1 MLKQYMILGL
11 ILVGTYGCGSSDEDS
26 DLDGLDLGEHEGE
39 VDPNSFKLYT
49 LPSPLQIATAVKLFD
64 KEYTEIILSP
74 TNKSEANFSN
84 NFQKAVNLGIYS
96 IDMGYATLYEQNQAT
111 FYYLAIIEKLSREL
125 DIRGGFNTSSV
136 KRFETNIQQQDSLY
150 SIILSTFSNTHRYLQ
165 ENDREDAGLLI
176 IAGSFIEGLYIS
188 SQLAARGHD
197 IQLKNLIGQ
206 QKIYLQNLTELLER
220 YETQDD
226 IAKLNNSLRELSALY
241 DDVEVIYHESNI
253 LRGQVSMTEDQLK
266 AISAKIN
273 HIRNEVVG

>member
-11 ILVGTYGCGSSDEDS
+11 IFVGTYGCGSSDGDT
-26 DLDGLDLGEHEGE
+26 DLDGLDLGELKGE

-64 KEYTEIILSP
+64 KQYTEVILSP
-74 TNKSEANFSN
+74 TNKSKANFRN

-188 SQLAARGHD
+188 SKLAAQGHD
-197 IQLKNLIGQ
+197 VQLKNLIGQ

-220 YETQDD
+220 YENQED
-226 IAKLNNSLRELSALY
+226 ISKLNNSLKELSTLY
-241 DDVEVIYHESNI
+241 NEVDVIYHESNI
-253 LRGQVSMTEDQLK
+253 LRGKVSMTEEQLK

-273 HIRNEVVG
+273 DIRNEVVG